1 VEPIGDQDWAAV
13 TSLLSQFASLDSE
26 GAVILCLSSTNNE
39 YDDHDNNICNNL
51 QFYVDNK
58 LFSICNIGTVILWS
72 TSTNINQNDDF
83 QLSFEN
89 ESNDKKKQDNTD
101 VSKNYSGDI
110 GRSPGGKI
118 ILTQTKIIRRN
129 EISRPILSKNDI
141 DINNTDFFSDFKK
154 SSSISVLSR
163 IPNDV
168 STLLL
173 SGNHGKVSKIVRFG
187 EPTLPK
193 DFNRPENKKINI
205 ACSSS
210 MKRYV
215 LFFLSLLPLLLLSI
229 LLLLILLL

>member
-1 VEPIGDQDWAAV
+1 MYHNTYIYIFV
-13 TSLLSQFASLDSE
+13 
-26 GAVILCLSSTNNE
+26 
-39 YDDHDNNICNNL
+39 
-51 QFYVDNK
+51 
-58 LFSICNIGTVILWS
+58 GTVILWS
-72 TSTNINQNDDF
+72 TSTNINQNDDL
-83 QLSFEN
+83 QLSFEK
-89 ESNDKKKQDNTD
+89 ESSDKIKHNNSD
-101 VSKNYSGDI
+101 VSKNYNGDI

-141 DINNTDFFSDFKK
+141 YINNTEIFSDFKK

-173 SGNHGKVSKIVRFG
+173 SGNHGKISKIVRFG

-193 DFNRPENKKINI
+193 DFDRPENKRINI
-205 ACSSS
+205 ACSLS

-215 LFFLSLLPLLLLSI
+215 LHYFITIVLINSNIIIIFVIVIVIIRFFSLLL
-229 LLLLILLL
+229 